1 MTAPAGKPALILPV
15 FVMKRVMSEP
25 AFFGIVYIIVSYT
38 SCLLHYNYRGKEL
51 TRGNKRMKK
60 RLISLVRVFCTMMS
74 IIPLDAQSV

>member
-60 RLISLVRVFCTMMS
+60 RLISLVLVFCTMLS
-74 IIPLDAQSV
+74 